1 MLAQL
6 GGMKIYHRRFLR
18 SRSNMA
24 GRLVLAR
31 DKDSSKG
38 GLSVYLSIY
47 LSGQFV
53 CVYLSVCQL

>member
-47 LSGQFV
+47 PGSLS
-53 CVYLSVCQL
+53 VYLSVCQL